1 MHKFF
6 TAILAIIA
14 LSTLTTGCGKHSSG
28 DNTTADSIEH
38 ITVKQLLE
46 TPDSFVNR
54 MFIVE
59 GLCIHACNH
68 LNHDG
73 YIITPGDSTL
83 ILKVVPSSQ
92 MGGHFPQALVD
103 SMVTVKGIFR
113 EERITEEQLNLKEEQ
128 YKVQKASLPVDSAEN
143 LFQTCE
149 TAKIYYGTS
158 PEATVPERI
167 KDQREKIIR
176 RMADEGKAYLSF
188 YYIDATSVK

>member
-1 MHKFF
+1 M
-6 TAILAIIA
+6 AIIA
-14 LSTLTTGCGKHSSG
+14 LSALTTGCGRHSSG
-28 DNTTADSIEH
+28 DKNTADSIEH

-54 MFIVE
+54 MFVVE

-73 YIITPGDSTL
+73 YIIAPGDSAM

-92 MGGHFPQALVD
+92 MGGHFPQNLVD

-113 EERITEEQLNLKEEQ
+113 EERITDEMLNLREEQ
-128 YKVQKASLPVDSAEN
+128 YNVQKASLPVDSAEN
-143 LFQTCE
+143 LFLTCD
-149 TAKIYYGTS
+149 TAKRYYGIS

-167 KDQREKIIR
+167 KSQREKIIS